1 MNPFDVV
8 LLVLILSPHIF
19 FFYQTQVGVSL
30 NSAVLKLGG
39 VVLKLLSLFVIF
51 VLTCFITQNVSS
63 FFFNH
68 FKLLLVVLNREVKLL
83 FFVVTV
89 VGKVR
94 FKSISSIL
102 QDFYWSCKVNFAL
115 EEFFRR
121 YLV

>member
-1 MNPFDVV
+1 M
-8 LLVLILSPHIF
+8 
-19 FFYQTQVGVSL
+19 
-30 NSAVLKLGG
+30 LKLGG
-39 VVLKLLSLFVIF
+39 VVFKLLSLLIIF
-51 VLTCFITQNVSS
+51 VLTRLILLSVSS
-63 FFFNH
+63 FFLNN
-68 FKLLLVVLNREVKLL
+68 FKLLLVVLSREVKLL